1 MRVREGGRELHT
13 WNDQSLTT
21 HNEDDLHWAKVSH
34 AESAALTNGKSELG
48 NEDGAEEADA
58 DCGGDVLCTL
68 KPDERNAAFGCH
80 DCNGVLDHHGHTESD
95 WDQCNHDGQ

>member
-1 MRVREGGRELHT
+1 MVGGGDSHT
-13 WNDQSLTT
+13 WNDQSLAA
-21 HNEDDLHWAKVSH
+21 HNEDDLHRAKVPH
-34 AESAALTNGKSELG
+34 TESASLTNSEPELA

-68 KPDERNAAFGCH
+68 KPDEVYAAFGCH
-80 DCNGVLDHHGHTESD
+80 DCYGVLDHHAHTESD